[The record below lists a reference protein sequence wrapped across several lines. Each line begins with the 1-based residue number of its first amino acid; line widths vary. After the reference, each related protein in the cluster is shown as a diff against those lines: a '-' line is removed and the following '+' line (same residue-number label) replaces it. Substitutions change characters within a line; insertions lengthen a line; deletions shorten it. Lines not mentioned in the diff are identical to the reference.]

1 MKNKVGRED
10 VIWWILVS
18 DVVIDVR
25 LSLYLAA
32 ILDLIL
38 FPFPLTHAEKL
49 VIDWSNSIGAANMTV
64 LLITHH

>member
-1 MKNKVGRED
+1 MSYDGYWSRT
-10 VIWWILVS
+10 
-18 DVVIDVR
+18 VVIDVR

-38 FPFPLTHAEKL
+38 FTFPLTPAELL
-49 VIDWSNSIGAANMTV
+49 VIDLSISIGAANITV